1 MERLQTGP
9 HPLFIWAECS
19 GAPRFP
25 ASPFTPHAASLMPE
39 PAPQPTAHP
48 FFKRMN
54 TISRRKRQYEVNTS
68 LRAYLK
74 QYRRETELPITY
86 ADLTRATESFPLL
99 DKNGNDT
106 GWQSFIYDPSMYG
119 EINRSLTRIYA
130 LLKAAGNN
138 AVMEHLRVERVDFCA
153 FGNSQPF
160 RIRIVN
166 QYNDNADYFY
176 VKKADASRI
185 YGLELE
191 ELLSPNSINF
201 LVYGN
206 TLIEE
211 HIVGIPGDQFIRD
224 HFDRPTVNRVRLA
237 KEFVKF
243 NERCFVR
250 LLGDMRSYNYVVVL
264 TPDFENE
271 QYRVRPIDFDQQS
284 YEGRYKMY
292 LPQFFKDNL
301 SVVRLCTGLLNYET
315 MIQYQNEERALM
327 ARRAA
332 TIPYRLNKLKACM
345 RDDVIAPEDKF
356 HQLGEELAEYHHN
369 KDFRNCVSMG
379 DLVFTH
385 IETLLK
391 PVDGFP
397 N

>member
-1 MERLQTGP
+1 
-9 HPLFIWAECS
+9 
-19 GAPRFP
+19 
-25 ASPFTPHAASLMPE
+25 
-39 PAPQPTAHP
+39 
-48 FFKRMN
+48 MN
-54 TISRRKRQYEVNTS
+54 AISRRKKQYEVS
-68 LRAYLK
+68 PALRAYLK

-86 ADLTRATESFPLL
+86 QDLTRPAESFPLI
-99 DKNGNDT
+99 DKDGNDT
-106 GWQSFIYDPSMYG
+106 GWQSFIFDPSLYA

-201 LVYGN
+201 LVHGN

-284 YEGRYKMY
+284 YEGRYKVY
-292 LPQFFKDNL
+292 LPQFFKDNVP
-301 SVVRLCTGLLNYET
+301 VVRLCTGLLNYET

-327 ARRAA
+327 SRRAA
-332 TIPYRLNKLKACM
+332 TIPYRLNKLKVCM
-345 RDDVIAPEDKF
+345 RDDTIAPDDKF
-356 HQLGEELAEYHHN
+356 HMLAEELAEYHHD
-369 KDFRNCVSMG
+369 KSFRHCVSMG

-385 IETLLK
+385 IDTLLK
-391 PVDGFP
+391 PVEGFP
-397 N
+397 IKR